1 MRTPRLH
8 LGQTSITLETS
19 IGISLESRPPWGFLL
34 LGRMC
39 LYTRLI
45 PSTTILFLEGSA
57 RSTLEN
63 RRCLGVPRSSPAI
76 TSTWSSLRICMVGSL
91 HFTSLHFSITVRS
104 RSGEARRAPDRGPQ
118 PGRGSDDFGREADD
132 LHELAVTQ
140 LAGDRAE
147 DARAPRISLGVDQH
161 HGVAIELDVGAVGAP
176 GLIPSS
182 HDDAPDHVAG
192 LDVAPRRGFLDAG
205 DDRVAKA
212 RGAPLVERRAAAED
226 LDAHHFLG
234 SRVVGHV
241 KPGLHLDHGT
251 DTLALHWPAAR
262 GRWPKL
268 FSISKDRK
276 QIKFFRARPAGR
288 VADPS
293 CDRTLH
299 SGGRSALILAGQR

>member
-19 IGISLESRPPWGFLL
+19 IGISLESRPPWGFFW

-45 PSTTILFLEGSA
+45 PSTTILFLEGST

-91 HFTSLHFSITVRS
+91 HFSMTVRS
-104 RSGEARRAPDRGPQ
+104 RSGEARSAPDRGPW

-132 LHELAVTQ
+132 LHELAVAQ
-140 LAGDRAE
+140 LAGDRTE
-147 DARAPRISLGVDQH
+147 DSRAPRIPLGVNQH
-161 HGVAIELDVGAVGAP
+161 HRVAVELDVGAVAAP
-176 GLIPSS
+176 GLVPGS

-205 DDRVAKA
+205 DDRVTKA
-212 RGAPLVERRAAAED
+212 RGSPLVKRRAAAED
-226 LDAHHFLG
+226 LDAHHFL
-234 SRVVGHV
+234 
-241 KPGLHLDHGT
+241 
-251 DTLALHWPAAR
+251 
-262 GRWPKL
+262 
-268 FSISKDRK
+268 
-276 QIKFFRARPAGR
+276 
-288 VADPS
+288 
-293 CDRTLH
+293 
-299 SGGRSALILAGQR
+299 